1 MVIVSNFRFTLIC
14 MKKYFLLLLFAG
26 MIGCISAQSL
36 YFPPLNG
43 NSWDTV
49 SPVSLGW
56 CPDKIN
62 VLYDYLEDKNSKA
75 FMVLK
80 DGKMAIEKYFGT
92 FTRDSLWYWASAG
105 KTLTA
110 FTVGIARQEGLLSIH
125 DTTSEYLGQGWTVC
139 PPDKEEKITIRHQL
153 TMTSGLNDG
162 VPDHYC
168 TLDTCLQYLAD
179 AGTRWAYHNGPYTL
193 LDGVIQAATGQSL
206 NVYFT
211 QKVKIPTGITG
222 LFIQAGYNNVYV
234 SNARSMARFG
244 LLMLNRGNWNDTQ
257 VMTDTVYYHDMINTS
272 QALNPSY
279 GYLWWLN
286 GKSTYKVP
294 GLQFDFPGPL
304 FSHAPADMYAALGKD
319 GQILNVVPSQNLVV
333 LRLGNA
339 PGVGEVP
346 YTMNDTIWQKLNDVM
361 CNVSAENYETEGPA
375 VQVFP
380 NPVKDHLQIS
390 GPVNTY
396 RLLVSDIG
404 GRTIFYQ
411 DDLSGP
417 YVADASAWQ
426 PGVYFL
432 RVQWDSRT
440 WFCKVIKE

>member
-1 MVIVSNFRFTLIC
+1 
-14 MKKYFLLLLFAG
+14 MKKHFLAVLLA
-26 MIGCISAQSL
+26 CIMGRVAAQPQ
-36 YFPPLNG
+36 YFPPLIG
-43 NSWDTV
+43 STWDTI

-62 VLYDYLEDKNSKA
+62 VLYDYLQDKNSKA

-80 DGKMAIEKYFGT
+80 DGKIVLEKYFGS
-92 FTRDSLWYWASAG
+92 FTKDSLWYWASAG

-110 FTVGIARQEGLLSIH
+110 FTVGIAQQEGLLSIY
-125 DTTSEYLGQGWTVC
+125 DTTSQYLGQGWTVC

-193 LDGVIQAATGQSL
+193 LDGVIQSATGQSL
-206 NVYFT
+206 NIYFT

-244 LLMLNRGNWNDTQ
+244 LLMLNRGNWNGTQ
-257 VMTDTVYYHDMINTS
+257 VMTDTVYYHDMIHTS

-286 GKSTYKVP
+286 GQSTYKVP

-304 FSHAPADMYAALGKD
+304 FDHAPADMYAALGKD
-319 GQILNVVPSQNLVV
+319 GQILNIVPSQNLVV

-361 CNVSAENYETEGPA
+361 CNVSAEHYTTDIPEIR
-375 VQVFP
+375 VFP
-380 NPVKDHLQIS
+380 NPAGNQLHIGGPGQNYRLTISDIS
-390 GPVNTY
+390 GRIVRQHEN
-396 RLLVSDIG
+396 
-404 GRTIFYQ
+404 
-411 DDLSGP
+411 LSGM
-417 YVADASAWQ
+417 YVTDISACS
-426 PGVYFL
+426 PGIYFL
-432 RVQWDSRT
+432 HIQSGVHS
-440 WFCKVIKE
+440 WFRRIIKE